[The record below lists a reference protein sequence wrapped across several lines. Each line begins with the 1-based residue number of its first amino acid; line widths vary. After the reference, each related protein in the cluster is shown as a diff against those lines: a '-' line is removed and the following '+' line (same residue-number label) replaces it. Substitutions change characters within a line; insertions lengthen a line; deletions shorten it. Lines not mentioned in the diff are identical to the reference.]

1 MKLSDFKEGM
11 KVRFAKN
18 FGPKHQDYTF
28 KIGDII
34 EITRIGMGSISL
46 FNPRTKE
53 DQYGIPLNHK
63 DTNEFLNQFEPIRTC
78 LMDLTMR

>member
-34 EITRIGMGSISL
+34 EITRIDIGSISL
-46 FNPRTKE
+46 LNIRTGE
-53 DQYGIPLNHK
+53 DNFGIPLGHRET
-63 DTNEFLNQFEPIRTC
+63 DDYLDQFEPTRKN
-78 LMDLTMR
+78 LSDLIMR